1 MELNAIDEIINKND
15 FSRNYINEI
24 KKKVNIMNQSKYRT
38 TNFSII
44 VYFVKNNFLPLNK
57 SILIS
62 NLLRDYKA
70 SPKSFVIS
78 KINSV
83 YKSESTFRRSIRY
96 YIQKNNSFF
105 EGPGKGQLSI
115 NLENACYYLRTV
127 FNKYTNN
134 SNDVTTPI
142 KAYNNQKNRNRN
154 GVLNIKNELI
164 NSDDSDED
172 NKISLFS
179 PKENNINYNKYNYKK
194 YLDKNEHEQYDY
206 ESQGNNSIISLTDSS
221 YKKSVDKTK
230 YENIKTI
237 PRIFISKLINDSII
251 SSLDKINIFRVMN
264 STSEYIANIE
274 DFENNPKILDEF
286 KKLYT
291 SLQNLL
297 ENINSYEKVLNSL
310 NIFQIQILD
319 AWKLMKNQLN
329 SVNLAIKTKNYRYDL
344 YVKLRDIIYQTEGI
358 YKDNLENIKYN
369 LNQLNDIEKKT
380 KEESK
385 IIQRTLTLIKNDIDS
400 GINFIELFKLIRD
413 KLNIKEKFLE
423 NEDINQDDE
432 YNFDL
437 VDNVGIIVKKFHDEK
452 KKIMEEIK
460 LIDKNVGNI
469 MIY

>member
-1 MELNAIDEIINKND
+1 MELKTIDEIINKND
-15 FSRNYINEI
+15 FSGNYINEI
-24 KKKVNIMNQSKYRT
+24 KKKVNIMKQSKYRT

-70 SPKSFVIS
+70 SPNSFVIS
-78 KINSV
+78 KKNSV
-83 YKSESTFRRSIRY
+83 YKSETTFRRSIRH
-96 YIQKNNSFF
+96 YIQHNNSFF
-105 EGPGKGQLSI
+105 EGPEKEQLSI

-127 FNKYTNN
+127 FNKYINN
-134 SNDVTTPI
+134 SKDVRTPI
-142 KAYNNQKNRNRN
+142 KKYDSQKYRNRN

-164 NSDDSDED
+164 DSDDSDED
-172 NKISLFS
+172 NKIRLFS
-179 PKENNINYNKYNYKK
+179 PKENNINYNKYNFKK
-194 YLDKNEHEQYDY
+194 YLDKNEQEQYDD
-206 ESQGNNSIISLTDSS
+206 ESQGNNSIITLTDSS
-221 YKKSVDKTK
+221 YTKSNDKLK

-251 SSLDKINIFRVMN
+251 SSFDKINIFSVKN

-274 DFENNPKILDEF
+274 DLENNPKIIDEF

-297 ENINSYEKVLNSL
+297 ENINSYEKALNSL
-310 NIFQIQILD
+310 NVFQIQIFD

-380 KEESK
+380 KEEIR
-385 IIQRTLTLIKNDIDS
+385 IIQRTLAVIKNDIDS
-400 GINFIELFKLIRD
+400 GINCIEFYKLIRD
-413 KLNIKEKFLE
+413 KLNIKEKFQE

-452 KKIMEEIK
+452 KKIMKEIN